1 MTDTNHRRTPKK
13 NQTRLMEMAKHSR
26 NQSRCDD
33 QARSKW
39 KKLSSRSARR
49 KDRYYEQ
56 EKPERARAGIGWQRK
71 TS

>member
-1 MTDTNHRRTPKK
+1 
-13 NQTRLMEMAKHSR
+13 MAKHSR

-49 KDRYYEQ
+49 KDRYH
-56 EKPERARAGIGWQRK
+56 EKQIPEKVRSGIGWQRK
-71 TS
+71 TR